1 MTKSKKF
8 SIASTLSA
16 LVLPLAFSVASADAP
31 AASQDLVKLV
41 SAPGK
46 VLFLKDELVPATS
59 LDDDLLGPSFM
70 TMSEVLYQG
79 SLRFVNH
86 GDSSIDPGKVACDVT
101 YRNSVEDTTF
111 AKPLVGKQ
119 IRDGLLITGIDASM
133 KAGQAVSWLNPDQL
147 IDDPT
152 SYSDTL
158 ENGSIL
164 RGIHLEFSD
173 ATPLMSIDCSQTVP
187 ANASTS
193 PMTAQDVE
201 QATGG
206 LISIQAQ

>member
-1 MTKSKKF
+1 MTKSKTIF
-8 SIASTLSA
+8 LIVSGLII
-16 LVLPLAFSVASADAP
+16 PLACQLSLADA
-31 AASQDLVKLV
+31 ATNSASQDLVKLV

-46 VLFLKDELVPATS
+46 VVFMKDELVPATS
-59 LDDDLLGPSFM
+59 LDDILGPSFM

-79 SLRFVNH
+79 SLRFVNR
-86 GDSSIDPGKVACDVT
+86 GDESIDAGKLSCDVT
-101 YRNSVEDTTF
+101 YRNSIEDTTF
-111 AKPLVGKQ
+111 AKPLVGNQ
-119 IRDGLLITGIDASM
+119 VRDGLLITGIDASM

-152 SYSDTL
+152 TYSDTL

-173 ATPLMSIDCSQTVP
+173 ATPLMSIDCNQTVP
-187 ANASTS
+187 ANASTT
-193 PMTAQDVE
+193 PMTAKDLE
-201 QATGG
+201 QATHG